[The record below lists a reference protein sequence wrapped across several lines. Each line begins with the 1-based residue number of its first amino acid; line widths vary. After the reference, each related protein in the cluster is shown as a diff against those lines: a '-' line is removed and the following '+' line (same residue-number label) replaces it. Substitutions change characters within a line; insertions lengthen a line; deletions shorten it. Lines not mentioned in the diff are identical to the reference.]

1 LTINLGNGFASF
13 GLRSALIPLFVV
25 EALALGRQW
34 TGYGLL
40 VSAIIQGVLLLPA
53 GRMADTRGRKPALI
67 LGTAA
72 TTIGFVVLSLTHS
85 LGMFLLSMA
94 ILGAGAAYLASAPA
108 AVVGDMTGGKRGGPI
123 VSTYQMMS
131 DVGAVAAPLIAG
143 KIVDST
149 GSFAVGFLVGAA
161 ILGIGFLMSL
171 FIRETL
177 ATRTSSQPE
186 AEMIPNM
193 NGQGIDPDES
203 PVHIA

>member
-1 LTINLGNGFASF
+1 
-13 GLRSALIPLFVV
+13 
-25 EALALGRQW
+25 
-34 TGYGLL
+34 
-40 VSAIIQGVLLLPA
+40 
-53 GRMADTRGRKPALI
+53 
-67 LGTAA
+67 
-72 TTIGFVVLSLTHS
+72 
-85 LGMFLLSMA
+85 
-94 ILGAGAAYLASAPA
+94 
-108 AVVGDMTGGKRGGPI
+108 
-123 VSTYQMMS
+123 MMS